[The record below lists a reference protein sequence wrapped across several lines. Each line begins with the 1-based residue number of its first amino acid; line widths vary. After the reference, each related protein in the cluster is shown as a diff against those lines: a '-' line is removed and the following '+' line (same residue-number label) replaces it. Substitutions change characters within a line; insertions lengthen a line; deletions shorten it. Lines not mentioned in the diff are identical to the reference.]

1 MAKEDANKVDE
12 RPLTHITDR
21 SASAFR
27 QSEHSVGGAKMFS
40 ASASNYDPDSALNR
54 SSAKA
59 GSRSKSRTGGEAGH
73 VPFSTS
79 AKRTTEPA
87 MWQQSNTRNVG
98 PDLT

>member
-1 MAKEDANKVDE
+1 
-12 RPLTHITDR
+12 
-21 SASAFR
+21 
-27 QSEHSVGGAKMFS
+27 MFS

-59 GSRSKSRTGGEAGH
+59 GSRSKSRTGGEGHSQGH

-87 MWQQSNTRNVG
+87 MWQQSNMRNVG
-98 PDLT
+98 PDLTKKELDF